1 MYKKSENEKD
11 ETRMKK
17 VKNISYKKIYFMNF
31 HKEILTNIHKNLINF
46 IRCLNCTMHTTYI
59 FFYQFQLLPTTAQQ
73 SILEHT
79 NENEQ

>member
-17 VKNISYKKIYFMNF
+17 VKNISYKKIYFTNF

-59 FFYQFQLLPTTAQQ
+59 FFY
-73 SILEHT
+73 
-79 NENEQ
+79 

>member
-1 MYKKSENEKD
+1 MYKKSENEED

-46 IRCLNCTMHTTYI
+46 IRCLNCTMHTMYI
-59 FFYQFQLLPTTAQQ
+59 FFY
-73 SILEHT
+73 
-79 NENEQ
+79 